1 MRKHGRGGRLHESL
15 INRVLSE
22 NNKKYIL
29 YFPKIKTENLKYFPE
44 KFGLKIL
51 IAINILG

>member
-29 YFPKIKTENLKYFPE
+29 YFPKIKTENLNYFPE